1 MTRRRSLQH
10 RIVRNILF
18 VVVASLLGSG
28 GALVISK
35 QRSLVR
41 SMQEAAQ
48 TFSQMASLPLA
59 KNVDVYRETGRHLLR
74 LHVAR
79 MAQLNPDLVRVR
91 VVDVEG
97 KLAMDAKIHA
107 GDVDLVTYPRA
118 SSPES
123 FKNPELLE
131 EIQAL
136 DVTAR
141 PVRSSGGHRLFRVVA
156 PAVETW
162 GQHAYSIV
170 ADFSYARINRE
181 LVHTALATLF
191 FLGVAVAFAY
201 SVAVLL
207 ARTITQNLDTL
218 HRGVRDMSADRLG
231 ERVVVESGDE
241 IQDLA
246 EAFNAMADRLQASIA
261 ALQEAYARLESLD
274 QAKRNLLA
282 NVSHELKT
290 PLTAIRGYVEL
301 FQDGLLGELT
311 PPATRAIE
319 VCKNNVLRLSSRVEQ
334 LVELA
339 RLDRDDVLAVTAPVD
354 LPLLLKG
361 IVDTVWPRLEAKRQT
376 CSLHMEAGLPTVMG
390 SSEHLERAF
399 INLVDNAIKFT
410 PQAGLIRITGRR
422 LDEENERGV
431 EVAIEDTGVGIPEQ
445 DLSSVFE
452 RFFQVDPTSR
462 RRYGGM
468 GLGLALVHRAVELHG
483 GRVWAE
489 STVGK
494 GTTFHV
500 WLPVAGARRW
510 SSPADASDRIR
521 GVREDGRSTGGAE
534 S

>member
-1 MTRRRSLQH
+1 VTRRRSLQH

-41 SMQEAAQ
+41 SMQEAAR
-48 TFSQMASLPLA
+48 TFSQMASLQLA
-59 KNVDVYRETGRHLLR
+59 KNVMVYRETGHHLLR
-74 LHVAR
+74 LHLSRLAR
-79 MAQLNPDLVRVR
+79 LNPDLVRVQ
-91 VVDVEG
+91 VVDVNG
-97 KLAMDAKIHA
+97 KLAMDAKIEDGEVSLA
-107 GDVDLVTYPRA
+107 TYPPA
-118 SSPES
+118 AAPQAFEDHT
-123 FKNPELLE
+123 LLE
-131 EIQAL
+131 QIQAL
-136 DVTAR
+136 DVTAYPIR
-141 PVRSSGGHRLFRVVA
+141 ASGGHRLFRVVA

-162 GQHAYSIV
+162 GQHVYSTI
-170 ADFSYARINRE
+170 ADFSYSRINRE
-181 LVHTALATLF
+181 LFHTALATLF
-191 FLGVAVAFAY
+191 FLGIAMVFAY

-207 ARTITQNLDTL
+207 ARTITQNLEKL
-218 HRGVRDMSADRLG
+218 HEGVRDMSADRLG
-231 ERVVVESGDE
+231 ERVVVKSGDE

-301 FQDGLLGELT
+301 FRDGLLGELT
-311 PPATRAIE
+311 DPGVRAMEI
-319 VCKNNVLRLSSRVEQ
+319 CQNNVMRLSARVEE

-354 LPLLLKG
+354 IKALLKG
-361 IVDTVWPRLEAKRQT
+361 IVDTVWPRLEEKRQT
-376 CSLHMEAGLPTVMG
+376 CSLNIEAGLPTIMG
-390 SSEHLERAF
+390 SAEHLERAF

-410 PQAGLIRITGRR
+410 PEAGLIRLSARV
-422 LDEENERGV
+422 LDEENEPGI
-431 EVAIEDTGVGIPEQ
+431 EVIVEDTGVGIPEK
-445 DLSSVFE
+445 DLASVFE

-489 STVGK
+489 SSLGRGTV
-494 GTTFHV
+494 FHV
-500 WLPVAGARRW
+500 WLPVSGARRW
-510 SSPADASDRIR
+510 NPQADASDRIHGAQDGEPDQG
-521 GVREDGRSTGGAE
+521 GVGG
-534 S
+534 